1 MDQIHLDLIDVLP
14 DRAAKTNET
23 SPPPRSHSLHH
34 EESAQS
40 SPLSGSDPFTASHRR
55 KAPGRNLEDRLSELE
70 NENLRLQRLVAELLM
85 KNQQLRRS
93 DS

>member
-1 MDQIHLDLIDVLP
+1 MDQIYLDLIDALP
-14 DRAAKTNET
+14 GRSAKTNET
-23 SPPPRSHSLHH
+23 GPPQRSHSLPQ
-34 EESAQS
+34 EEPPQG

-93 DS
+93 DL